1 MARSGKNKSQP
12 LPKARH
18 EDPKTYTA
26 VAVCGECGKYFTVNS
41 TLSAAAATSAARS
54 KASICE
60 SNH

>member
-1 MARSGKNKSQP
+1 MGRSGKNKSQP
-12 LPKARH
+12 VSKARH

-26 VAVCGECGKYFTVNS
+26 VASCSCGKFFTVNS
-41 TLSAAAATSAARS
+41 NLSEAAATSAARS